1 MKYYAVKKGR
11 NTGIYNT
18 WDECKLQIHEYKGA
32 QYKKFDTQEDAES
45 FINPKSE
52 KPEMKNIS
60 SFFNINN
67 CQQEETNFINIFTDG
82 SCYGNGK
89 KPSYGG
95 YGVYIVDNH
104 EQNYMGVIEGNCTN
118 NIAELK
124 AILHVFKIFKN
135 DIEKGKKIIIY
146 TDSEYCI
153 KCFTSYGDRLH
164 AKAWRSPTPI
174 PNLELVKEGYNF
186 KKRYS
191 KLIDINH
198 IDAHTGKQDIFSLSN
213 EKADELAR
221 RGMLEAISQSDNL
234 GENIFKKGKY
244 KGQTINDIEKKD
256 AQYLIWYLNNYY
268 DKKDNIF
275 PVILKHYLEQ
285 KNYIINK

>member
-135 DIEKGKKIIIY
+135 DIEKGKKNNYLYRFRILYKMFYII
-146 TDSEYCI
+146 
-153 KCFTSYGDRLH
+153 
-164 AKAWRSPTPI
+164 WRSASCKSMEI
-174 PNLELVKEGYNF
+174 PNTNTKS
-186 KKRYS
+186 RIS
-191 KLIDINH
+191 KGGI
-198 IDAHTGKQDIFSLSN
+198 
-213 EKADELAR
+213 
-221 RGMLEAISQSDNL
+221 
-234 GENIFKKGKY
+234 
-244 KGQTINDIEKKD
+244 
-256 AQYLIWYLNNYY
+256 
-268 DKKDNIF
+268 
-275 PVILKHYLEQ
+275 
-285 KNYIINK
+285 